1 MTKINRR
8 DWLRKASLTGAT
20 GFALPSLLA
29 NYSSEEIKSF
39 NARPLA
45 DLIKLSSNENPYG
58 PSEKVRKAMIDAF
71 DISCRYP
78 FSYSQE
84 LFKMIAEKEGVP
96 ENHIV
101 LGGGST
107 EGLKLV
113 GLTYGKDGG
122 EIIAARPT
130 FLAMMTYARQW
141 GGTVNW
147 VPVTEDLMHD
157 LPEMEK
163 RISSKTKLIF
173 LCNPNNPTSTL
184 LPKKEVMDFCETAS
198 KKAVVFSD
206 EAYYDFIEEPD
217 YPSMVEL
224 VKKGENVIVSR
235 TFSKVYGLAGLRIGY
250 MVAKP
255 SIASELRKNVMAFT
269 NVLAIQAAKT
279 AMEEKSFY
287 DFSLEQ
293 TKAAKK
299 SMMATLDE
307 LGLEYAPSH
316 TNFLFFKSG
325 RNIDQL
331 NAQMKAQGVMVGRPF
346 PPFTD
351 WCRISTGTLEE
362 VEAFNQALKKVLA
375 S

>member
-8 DWLRKASLTGAT
+8 NWLRKASLTGAT
-20 GFALPSLLA
+20 GLALPSLLA
-29 NYSSEEIKSF
+29 NYSSEEIQSF

-58 PSEKVRKAMIDAF
+58 PSEKVRKAMTDAF
-71 DISCRYP
+71 NISCRYP
-78 FSYSQE
+78 FSYSQD

-101 LGGGST
+101 IGGGST

-147 VPVTEDLMHD
+147 VPVNNDLMHD

-184 LPKKEVMDFCETAS
+184 YRE
-198 KKAVVFSD
+198 
-206 EAYYDFIEEPD
+206 
-217 YPSMVEL
+217 
-224 VKKGENVIVSR
+224 
-235 TFSKVYGLAGLRIGY
+235 
-250 MVAKP
+250 
-255 SIASELRKNVMAFT
+255 RK
-269 NVLAIQAAKT
+269 
-279 AMEEKSFY
+279 
-287 DFSLEQ
+287 
-293 TKAAKK
+293 
-299 SMMATLDE
+299 
-307 LGLEYAPSH
+307 
-316 TNFLFFKSG
+316 
-325 RNIDQL
+325 
-331 NAQMKAQGVMVGRPF
+331 
-346 PPFTD
+346 
-351 WCRISTGTLEE
+351 
-362 VEAFNQALKKVLA
+362 
-375 S
+375 